1 MLALNPPLAAL
12 HGARLDHTGAVAHGL
27 INSMEH
33 LVAATL
39 RFNGYIID
47 RLAARTR
54 TETRAQALTPLLA
67 IDVATDPAIQI
78 MGAGIFQEQ
87 MHLAADLSTRWVA
100 LGEWHQHGFNA
111 LASSWLSHVEKN
123 LPVPPAAAGV
133 AALRKSVESADHAV
147 ADVAG
152 IAVETTE
159 RVVQHADRIGAA
171 VQPRKRSRKQ

>member
-12 HGARLDHTGAVAHGL
+12 HGARLDHTGAVAHGF
-27 INSMEH
+27 INSVEH

-39 RFNGYIID
+39 RFNNYIID
-47 RLAARTR
+47 RLTVHARTQAR
-54 TETRAQALTPLLA
+54 TVPPLVA

-111 LASSWLSHVEKN
+111 LVSGWLAHVEKSF
-123 LPVPPAAAGV
+123 PVPPAAAGV
-133 AALRKSVESADHAV
+133 AALQKAIESADHAV
-147 ADVAG
+147 TDVAG

-159 RVVQHADRIGAA
+159 RVLQQADRTQAA
-171 VQPRKRSRKQ
+171 VRPHKRSGKQQ

>member
-12 HGARLDHTGAVAHGL
+12 HGARLDHTGAVAHGF
-27 INSMEH
+27 INSVEH

-39 RFNGYIID
+39 RFNNYIID
-47 RLAARTR
+47 RLTAHTR
-54 TETRAQALTPLLA
+54 TQANAVPPLLA

-111 LASSWLSHVEKN
+111 LASDWLAHVEKN
-123 LPVPPAAAGV
+123 LSVLPAAAGV
-133 AALRKSVESADHAV
+133 AALRKAVESADHAV
-147 ADVAG
+147 ADAAG
-152 IAVETTE
+152 IAVEATE
-159 RVVQHADRIGAA
+159 RVVQQGDRIEAA
-171 VQPRKRSRKQ
+171 VQPRKRSGKQ